1 MLGKRHTYLH
11 RDPLQ
16 QRVLLDLGDVPHRQ
30 ANLQDDT
37 AANHYQFRGSPRT
50 APAGECHGMYY
61 HWPQNASQKAAKPT
75 HPLVPVTLSVIL
87 ER

>member
-1 MLGKRHTYLH
+1 MRRAQPLRSQRREPLGWRSFQQVLGKRHTYLH

-37 AANHYQFRGSPRT
+37 AANHYQFRGSPRM
-50 APAGECHGMYY
+50 APAGECHGMY
-61 HWPQNASQKAAKPT
+61 
-75 HPLVPVTLSVIL
+75 
-87 ER
+87 

>member
-1 MLGKRHTYLH
+1 MSLSTERMRRAQLPRSQRPAIPTREPFQQVLGKRHTYLH

-37 AANHYQFRGSPRT
+37 AANHYQFRGSPRM
-50 APAGECHGMYY
+50 APAGECHGMY
-61 HWPQNASQKAAKPT
+61 
-75 HPLVPVTLSVIL
+75 
-87 ER
+87 